1 MKSQFNRV
9 LRNKLSRIVILA
21 IILIPCMEIIQLLS
35 AVIYEDSYL
44 AEAFFL
50 SGSTI
55 GHVTQIIL
63 LWFLPLYLLVICSD
77 DPIQDK
83 KTGVRDIWISKLG
96 KKKYFFVKLKASFI
110 VSFSVIFLALTI
122 NFLIN
127 SLFFD
132 MAGFSSANNYDGVS
146 GETFIKM
153 QVESPYLSI
162 FLFSLTTSFFA
173 GLIGAAGTCFSMLTY
188 DKKITYP
195 VTFAFW
201 YILISNEGT
210 VMYLFQP
217 FAEYGLET
225 LVPIFITS
233 TLAFLVLYILT
244 YLHEVKINE
253 I

>member
-1 MKSQFNRV
+1 MKSQFSRV
-9 LRNKLSRIVILA
+9 LRNKLSGIVLLA
-21 IILIPCMEIIQLLS
+21 IVLIPCMEIIQLLS
-35 AVIYEDSYL
+35 YEKVYL

-96 KKKYFFVKLKASFI
+96 KRNYFLVKLKTSFI

-127 SLFFD
+127 SLIFD
-132 MAGFSSANNYDGVS
+132 MAGFSSASNYDGVS
-146 GETFIKM
+146 GEAFLKK

-201 YILISNEGT
+201 YILISNKGS

>member
-1 MKSQFNRV
+1 MKSQFSRV

-21 IILIPCMEIIQLLS
+21 IMLIPCMEIIQLLS
-35 AVIYEDSYL
+35 YEKVYL

-96 KKKYFFVKLKASFI
+96 KRKYFFVKLKTSFI

-122 NFLIN
+122 NFSIN

-146 GETFIKM
+146 GEAFLKK

-162 FLFSLTTSFFA
+162 FLFSLATSFFA

-201 YILISNEGT
+201 YILISNKGS

-225 LVPIFITS
+225 LIPIFITT

>member
-1 MKSQFNRV
+1 MKSQFSKV

-21 IILIPCMEIIQLLS
+21 IIFIPCVEIIQLLS
-35 AVIYEDSYL
+35 ADYYDGLYL
-44 AEAFFL
+44 ANAFYL
-50 SGSTI
+50 SASTL

-83 KTGVRDIWISKLG
+83 KTGVRDIWISKSG
-96 KKKYFFVKLKASFI
+96 KKNYFFVKITTSFI
-110 VSFSVIFLALTI
+110 VSFSVIFLTLAI

-132 MAGFSSANNYDGVS
+132 MAGFSSVNNYDGVL
-146 GETFIKM
+146 GETLLKK

-162 FLFSLTTSFFA
+162 FLFSLVTSFFA
-173 GLIGAAGTCFSMLTY
+173 GLIGAAGTCFSILTY

-201 YILISNEGT
+201 FILIANKGS
-210 VMYLFQP
+210 VMLLFQP

-225 LVPIFITS
+225 LVPIFFTS
-233 TLAFLVLYILT
+233 IIAFLILYILT

-253 I
+253 F

>member
-1 MKSQFNRV
+1 MKSQFSRV
-9 LRNKLSRIVILA
+9 LRNKLSRIVLLA
-21 IILIPCMEIIQLLS
+21 IMLIPCMEIFQLLS
-35 AVIYEDSYL
+35 YGKVYL
-44 AEAFFL
+44 AKAFFL

-96 KKKYFFVKLKASFI
+96 KKKYFFVKLKTAFI

-127 SLFFD
+127 SLIFD

-146 GETFIKM
+146 GEAFLKK

-162 FLFSLTTSFFA
+162 FLFSVTTSFFA